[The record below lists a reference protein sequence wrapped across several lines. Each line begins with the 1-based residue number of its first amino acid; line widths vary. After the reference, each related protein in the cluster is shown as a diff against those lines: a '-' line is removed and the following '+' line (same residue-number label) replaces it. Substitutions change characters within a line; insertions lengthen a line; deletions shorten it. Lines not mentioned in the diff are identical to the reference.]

1 MRGLEAAAVGA
12 GSAVL
17 GWLVGLPLDLAP
29 AAAVVG
35 GLNGII
41 SGWRGIYGWRTP
53 TGWIGFL
60 LDSTWGLIGTA
71 GSVLF
76 HAVQAVMPSGKYR
89 SDLSLRRGR
98 HVYEGGYRLKSGF
111 ASAVGNVITN
121 ADGRSGLNGAGGPRR
136 RRLIDRHEMLH
147 VWQQRGFGP
156 LFPLLYA
163 AWVVIAG
170 SVGLVIG
177 LTTRRPIGRSMLTLA
192 YYNNPFEYWAYRR
205 DRYWPPAGADQALAW
220 KGDARDVI

>member
-1 MRGLEAAAVGA
+1 MRGLEVAAVGA
-12 GSAVL
+12 GGAVL
-17 GWLVGLPLDLAP
+17 GWLVGLPLGLAP
-29 AAAVVG
+29 AAAAIG
-35 GLNGII
+35 GVNGII
-41 SGWRGIYGWRTP
+41 SGWRGVYGWRTP

-60 LDSTWGLIGTA
+60 LDSTWGLVGTA

-76 HAVQAVMPSGKYR
+76 HAVQAVMPSGRYR
-89 SDLSLRRGR
+89 NDLSLRRGR

-111 ASAVGNVITN
+111 ASAIGNVITN
-121 ADGRSGLNGAGGPRR
+121 ADGRSGLDGAGGPRR

-163 AWVVIAG
+163 AWALVAG
-170 SVGLVIG
+170 SVGLVVG
-177 LTTRRPIGRSMLTLA
+177 LTTRRSIGKSMLTLA

-205 DRYWPPAGADQALAW
+205 DRYWPPAGADKALAW
-220 KGDARDVI
+220 RGDAQDVI